1 MLRSA
6 DLECL
11 ASLENC
17 EIRADAALAKHTSL
31 GVGGPADALAIPGDR
46 AALSRLLGVC
56 RERGLPTLFLGR
68 GFNLLA
74 LDAGVEGV
82 VIALWKL
89 RRIELS
95 GENELYA
102 EAGVSHGSVT
112 RFCVEAGLAG
122 LEFACGIPGTVGG
135 WIAMNAGIP
144 KREMAD
150 VLRAVELITPDG
162 ERSCSPDEM
171 GFHYRGASL
180 LARDTAI
187 AAGRFCVQPD
197 EASRVRERVDDYL
210 ARRAESQPINR
221 PSCGSV
227 FKNPPE
233 DFAGR
238 LIEAAGLKGEQVGGA
253 AISDR
258 HANFIVT
265 QRGASSADVVEL
277 IERARSRVFAETGI
291 SLVPEVRIVGRGA
304 AAHSGRE
311 TA

>member
-1 MLRSA
+1 MLDSG

-17 EIRADAALAKHTSL
+17 EIRADAILAKHTSL
-31 GVGGPADALAIPGDR
+31 GVGGPADALAIPADR
-46 AALSRLLGVC
+46 GALTRLLGVC
-56 RERGLPTLFLGR
+56 RDRALPTLLLGR

-82 VIALWKL
+82 VIALWKF
-89 RRIELS
+89 RRIEIS
-95 GENELYA
+95 DGNALYV

-112 RFCVEAGLAG
+112 RFCVEAGLTG

-150 VLRAVELITPDG
+150 VLQAVELITPDG

-171 GFHYRGASL
+171 DFHYRGASL
-180 LARDTAI
+180 LSPDTAI
-187 AAGRFCVQPD
+187 VAGHFCVQFD
-197 EASRVRERVDDYL
+197 KAASVRERVDGYL

-253 AISDR
+253 AISER

-265 QRGASSADVVEL
+265 QRGASAADVVQL
-277 IERARSRVFAETGI
+277 IERAKSRVFAESGI

-304 AAHSGRE
+304 SAYSTGGKA
-311 TA
+311 